1 MTPYTI
7 RCCMPIALAGLLL
20 FSLFIAPT
28 PAKAQGEE
36 GGDST
41 RRAFDGMQVDAP
53 VSPAP
58 SGAGLGK
65 AAGAARIQARVD
77 GNLGATVGGAQDI
90 GYARL
95 LIQQGRVP
103 SSLGFSAEGLYS
115 EHDIPTPSTA
125 CDEPLCL
132 SLGYG
137 YAPLADSLSNAL
149 LVQLGMASNI
159 RADGFHRRPLRL
171 AVVVDKS
178 GSMSGGKIQ
187 AVRAAL
193 AKLIAKLNADDRVTI
208 VFFNDRVEQVILMGP
223 GDRTE
228 QMLAKINA
236 LGASGGTNIEAGL
249 KLGYEEVSM
258 FPDDPGVLKRVM
270 LLTDM
275 RPNIGRTDSMSFRQ
289 LTERYAK
296 VGIGLSA
303 FGVGIDFGY
312 DLVYHISQLRGGNF
326 FYLES
331 PEKIARV
338 FDTEFDYMVTPLLY
352 DLNLKI
358 ETPPGL
364 RLTAVYG
371 LPTWKPGDRDANLH
385 IPTVFLSSNR
395 GAIILRY
402 EQENGGDLTIDNGEL
417 LATGSLSYSD
427 IDGNPHRETTSLRHT
442 GTDRLAPGSQF
453 YTHEGMRLAA
463 ALTNVYFG
471 LRDACR
477 LSAEA
482 RKDDALKAL
491 ARARGLVAL
500 ENLIL
505 NDRDLDK
512 ELVLL
517 ERLEE
522 NILAT
527 NPVSAR

>member
-1 MTPYTI
+1 MTLHTRL
-7 RCCMPIALAGLLL
+7 RCTPALLA
-20 FSLFIAPT
+20 SLFALFLLAPAT
-28 PAKAQGEE
+28 PARAQGEQ

-41 RRAFDGMQVDAP
+41 RRAFDGMRMEAP
-53 VSPAP
+53 LSPTPA
-58 SGAGLGK
+58 GGGLGK
-65 AAGAARIQARVD
+65 ISGSARVQ
-77 GNLGATVGGAQDI
+77 GLASSNLGATVGGAQDI

-115 EHDIPTPSTA
+115 EHDIPTPATT

-137 YAPLADSLSNAL
+137 YTPLADSSSNAL
-149 LVQLGMASNI
+149 LVQLGMGSNI
-159 RADGFHRRPLRL
+159 RADQFHRRPLRL
-171 AVVVDKS
+171 AIVVDKS

-193 AKLIAKLNADDRVTI
+193 GKLVAKLNADDRVTI
-208 VFFNDRVEQVILMGP
+208 IYFNDRVEQVIPMGP
-223 GDRTE
+223 GDRGTE
-228 QMLAKINA
+228 MEMKINA
-236 LGASGGTNIEAGL
+236 LSASGGTNIEAGL
-249 KLGYEEVSM
+249 ILGYEEVSR
-258 FPDDPGVLKRVM
+258 FPDEPGVLKRVM

-275 RPNIGRTDSMSFRQ
+275 RPNIGRTDSMGFRQ

-296 VGIGLSA
+296 EGVGLSA

-326 FYLES
+326 FYLEN
-331 PEKIARV
+331 PEKISRV

-352 DLNLKI
+352 DLDLKI
-358 ETPPGL
+358 ETPTGM

-371 LPTWKPGDRDANLH
+371 LPTWKPGDKDANLH

-395 GAIILRY
+395 GAIVLRY
-402 EQENGGDLTIDNGEL
+402 EQDGNAPLVLNSGDL

-427 IDGNPHRETTSLRHT
+427 IDGTPHAQTTKLRHT

-453 YTHEGMRLAA
+453 YTHDGMRLAA

-471 LRDACR
+471 LRDACQ
-477 LSAEA
+477 LSAA
-482 RKDDALKAL
+482 GKKDDALKAL
-491 ARARGLVAL
+491 TRARGLVAL

-505 NDRDLDK
+505 NDKDLDK
-512 ELVLL
+512 EISLL

-522 NILAT
+522 NIMANSPLG
-527 NPVSAR
+527 VR